1 MTTEAEQ
8 LMAEALKRVKLNGG
22 FDPAELG
29 ARIGLS
35 QAQAEAAARA
45 LSNAGVLVL
54 GFDGAAHFSPAFRKN
69 QNPEARDASRKKN
82 AKGTKSSKRAAG
94 SRAVAAKA

>member
-1 MTTEAEQ
+1 MTTEAEK

-22 FDPAELG
+22 FDPAQLG
-29 ARIGLS
+29 ARIGLN

-54 GFDGAAHFSPAFRKN
+54 GFDLAAHFSPAFRKVRA
-69 QNPEARDASRKKN
+69 PEARDSGRKKTRK
-82 AKGTKSSKRAAG
+82 AGKRSAA
-94 SRAVAAKA
+94 RPAVAQA

>member
-22 FDPAELG
+22 FDPAQLG
-29 ARIGLS
+29 ARIGLN

-54 GFDGAAHFSPAFRKN
+54 GFDLAAHFSPAFRKVRS
-69 QNPEARDASRKKN
+69 PEPRDAARKKTRKT
-82 AKGTKSSKRAAG
+82 AKRSAA
-94 SRAVAAKA
+94 RPAVAQA